1 MCSSGSSAV
10 KKKEQLTQIGM
21 KQHGSTMKPIRQ
33 DDGKAAINSVC
44 ASCEILMTRFNT
56 SSFMGFLMVFPLPSK
71 TCLLAMPSDGI
82 QTMRVV
88 SELTGLSMWIKV
100 LILLF

>member
-1 MCSSGSSAV
+1 MV
-10 KKKEQLTQIGM
+10 EKQLIQLC
-21 KQHGSTMKPIRQ
+21 Q
-33 DDGKAAINSVC
+33 
-44 ASCEILMTRFNT
+44 ILMAKE

-71 TCLLAMPSDGI
+71 THIHVMPSDGI
-82 QTMRVV
+82 QTMHVV